1 VQGAFVNSD
10 PQGHDTEQTSRVNDD
25 LVAQRAA
32 IRELLELPLRSAVW
46 RLANEGTFDRSALR
60 DDLRAVCEDARQRGL
75 RAEQLLIA
83 VKEIWANEPIA
94 RDIARNAGGTPFLT
108 QVVTMAL
115 DAYYAIS
122 HPGND
127 DGARRAL

>member
-1 VQGAFVNSD
+1 MQGTYVISD
-10 PQGHDTEQTSRVNDD
+10 PQERNTEQTSRVDD
-25 LVAQRAA
+25 DPAAQRTA
-32 IRELLELPLRSAVW
+32 IRELLELPLRTAVW
-46 RLANEGTFDRSALR
+46 RLANEGTYDQSALR
-60 DDLRAVCEDARQRGL
+60 DELRAVCEDARQRGL

-122 HPGND
+122 NPASN
-127 DGARRAL
+127 DGARRVL

>member
-1 VQGAFVNSD
+1 VILD
-10 PQGHDTEQTSRVNDD
+10 PQERSTEQTSRVDND
-25 LVAQRAA
+25 LPAQRAA
-32 IRELLELPLRSAVW
+32 IRELLELPLRTAVW
-46 RLANEGTFDRSALR
+46 RLANEGTFDQSTLR
-60 DDLRAVCEDARQRGL
+60 DELRAVCEDARQRGL

-83 VKEIWANEPIA
+83 VKEIWAKEPMA

-108 QVVTMAL
+108 QIVTMAL

-127 DGARRAL
+127 DGARRAR

>member
-1 VQGAFVNSD
+1 LPRLVARDSDWRVQGASVISD
-10 PQGHDTEQTSRVNDD
+10 PQGRNTEQTSSVDND
-25 LVAQRAA
+25 LAAQRAA
-32 IRELLELPLRSAVW
+32 LRELLELPLRTAVR
-46 RLANEGTFDRSALR
+46 RLATEGTFDQSTLR
-60 DDLRAVCEDARQRGL
+60 EELRAVCEDARQRGL

-115 DAYYAIS
+115 DAYYQ
-122 HPGND
+122 
-127 DGARRAL
+127 

>member
-1 VQGAFVNSD
+1 MQGTLVISD
-10 PQGHDTEQTSRVNDD
+10 PRGHDAEQASRTKDE
-25 LVAQRAA
+25 LLAQRAA
-32 IRELLELPLRSAVW
+32 IRELLELPLRTAVW
-46 RLANEGTFDRSALR
+46 RLANEGTFDQAALR
-60 DDLRAVCEDARQRGL
+60 NELRSVCEETRQRGL

-115 DAYYAIS
+115 DAYYARPS
-122 HPGND
+122 ND
-127 DGARRAL
+127 DAAQFAL

>member
-1 VQGAFVNSD
+1 LPRLVARDSDRREQGASVISD
-10 PQGHDTEQTSRVNDD
+10 PQGRNTEQTSSVDND
-25 LVAQRAA
+25 LAAQRAA
-32 IRELLELPLRSAVW
+32 LRELLELPLRTAVR
-46 RLANEGTFDRSALR
+46 RLATEGTFDQSTLR
-60 DDLRAVCEDARQRGL
+60 EELRAVCEDARQRGL

-115 DAYYAIS
+115 DAYYQ
-122 HPGND
+122 
-127 DGARRAL
+127 

>member
-1 VQGAFVNSD
+1 MISD
-10 PQGHDTEQTSRVNDD
+10 PQGRNTEQTSSVDND
-25 LVAQRAA
+25 LAAQRAA
-32 IRELLELPLRSAVW
+32 LRELLELPLRTAVR
-46 RLANEGTFDRSALR
+46 RLATEGTFDQSTLR
-60 DDLRAVCEDARQRGL
+60 EELRAICEDARQRGL

-115 DAYYAIS
+115 DAYYQ
-122 HPGND
+122 
-127 DGARRAL
+127 